1 MNNYDAFTV
10 ITVTLLFIMVAFATA
25 FFLDKRQPEPEQ
37 DTIFQD
43 ECAMMDGVA
52 FNGADGSMYCIST
65 DVVIG

>member
-1 MNNYDAFTV
+1 MSSYDAFTV
-10 ITVTLLFIMVAFATA
+10 TLLLIVVALATA

-52 FNGADGSMYCIST
+52 FNGADGTMYCIST

>member
-10 ITVTLLFIMVAFATA
+10 TCILIVVSLATA
-25 FFLDKRQPEPEQ
+25 FFLDVRQPEPEQ

-43 ECAMMDGVA
+43 ECAMMGGGA
-52 FNGADGSMYCIST
+52 FNGADGNMYCIST